1 LIDPLDGGRAR
12 EPTRA
17 PSTIEGGTPVTQT
30 LSTPAPA
37 RERSE
42 APATRIGAVLGIAA
56 VVLMMGGLAI
66 EAPADAVNS
75 NPAADI
81 VGYFTGGDLPR
92 KFTGGLVV
100 CLGFLLFLPFA
111 ATVTSRLRG
120 AAAAGMLAP
129 TAQMAATAY
138 VIISLAPGQAA
149 GAAAL
154 WLGRS
159 GSADPAA
166 VLALNDLRAFS
177 FYVSLLALAAFLI
190 AVGAAVVTG
199 GGLPRWA
206 GWAALAVGATVAV
219 GVPVAQ
225 TGLAE
230 IASLLGLVWMI
241 AVAVTLLR
249 RPTAE

>member
-1 LIDPLDGGRAR
+1 
-12 EPTRA
+12 
-17 PSTIEGGTPVTQT
+17 
-30 LSTPAPA
+30 
-37 RERSE
+37 
-42 APATRIGAVLGIAA
+42 VLGISS
-56 VVLMMGGLAI
+56 VVLMMAGLAI

-81 VGYFTGGDLPR
+81 VGYYTGGDMAR
-92 KFTGGLVV
+92 KVTGGLVV

-120 AAAAGMLAP
+120 TSAGMLAP

-138 VIISLAPGQAA
+138 VVISLAPGQAA

-154 WLGRS
+154 WLGRTS
-159 GSADPAA
+159 TADTAA

-177 FYVSLLALAAFLI
+177 FYVSLLVLATFLV
-190 AVGAAVVTG
+190 AVGAAVVAG

-206 GWAALAVGATVAV
+206 GWAALGVGAAVAI
-219 GVPVAQ
+219 GVPFAP

-230 IASLLGLVWMI
+230 IASLLGLVWVI
-241 AVAVTLLR
+241 AVSVALLR
-249 RPTAE
+249 RPVEPSAE